1 MQAAFSL
8 SGGRRFAKPPENKK
22 PNVRPIPFA
31 ACRNDNHEPKNRQ
44 LQQRNAQTRLRQ
56 RYAFLNIGDIQSTD
70 GDIARRFVNSGI
82 YRIDRPAAARFPFHQ
97 NGEIDRAFHQAQ
109 HQAARAETVQ
119 RILALHADT
128 AWISLRENGF
138 VFWARV
144 SLPSLQAALGGWFE
158 QHGDFALYLENGYA
172 LDIHEAEY
180 EWEVLETPA
189 D

>member
-1 MQAAFSL
+1 M
-8 SGGRRFAKPPENKK
+8 N
-22 PNVRPIPFA
+22 
-31 ACRNDNHEPKNRQ
+31 PKIVQ

-82 YRIDRPAAARFPFHQ
+82 YRINRPAAARFPFHQ
-97 NGEIDRAFHQAQ
+97 NGEMDRAFHQAQ
-109 HQAARAETVQ
+109 HQAARAETVR

-144 SLPSLQAALGGWFE
+144 SLPSLQAALSGWFE

>member
-1 MQAAFSL
+1 M
-8 SGGRRFAKPPENKK
+8 N
-22 PNVRPIPFA
+22 
-31 ACRNDNHEPKNRQ
+31 PKIAQ
-44 LQQRNAQTRLRQ
+44 HQQRNAQTRLRQ
-56 RYAFLNIGDIQSTD
+56 RYAFLNIGDIQSAD
-70 GDIARRFVNSGI
+70 GDIAQRFADSGI
-82 YRIDRPAAARFPFHQ
+82 YRIEGPA
-97 NGEIDRAFHQAQ
+97 
-109 HQAARAETVQ
+109 AARAETVR

-144 SLPSLQAALGGWFE
+144 SLTSLQAALSGWFE
-158 QHGDFALYLENGYA
+158 QHSNFALYLENGYA

>member
-1 MQAAFSL
+1 M
-8 SGGRRFAKPPENKK
+8 N
-22 PNVRPIPFA
+22 
-31 ACRNDNHEPKNRQ
+31 PKIAQ
-44 LQQRNAQTRLRQ
+44 HQQRNAQTRLRQ

-82 YRIDRPAAARFPFHQ
+82 YHIERPAAASFPFHP
-97 NGEIDRAFHQAQ
+97 NGEMDRAFRQAQ
-109 HQAARAETVQ
+109 HQAARAETVR

-128 AWISLRENGF
+128 AWISLR
-138 VFWARV
+138 
-144 SLPSLQAALGGWFE
+144 
-158 QHGDFALYLENGYA
+158 ENGYA